1 MAAEPVKAADGDVVV
16 PPSPTGASTQLLTL
30 MHQLEENGV
39 QVALGE
45 LEHESPTDSVAST
58 VSSTSV
64 GTKRKRIAGDEVSQL
79 KRKTTPSNSP
89 SRNALSIQD
98 ATVTVVPASV
108 NPPTVQSLLASDTPV
123 LAQTLSP
130 RTTAVSSVSVQSV
143 GSSVPTKTHTTVSSE
158 TGPTSS
164 SEPSVPVESQ
174 TRRTSVTKEP
184 EALPSATKPVEP
196 NSMLAGI
203 PEETAVDN
211 SGN

>member
-1 MAAEPVKAADGDVVV
+1 MAAEPAKAADGDVVV

-45 LEHESPTDSVAST
+45 LELEFPTDPVAST
-58 VSSTSV
+58 VSSSSV
-64 GTKRKRIAGDEVSQL
+64 GTKRKRISVDEVSQL
-79 KRKTTPSNSP
+79 KRKTTPSSSP

-98 ATVTVVPASV
+98 RSITVVPASV
-108 NPPTVQSLLASDTPV
+108 NPPTVQSLLANDTPV
-123 LAQTLSP
+123 LAQTSSP
-130 RTTAVSSVSVQSV
+130 RTIAVSSISGQSV

-158 TGPTSS
+158 TEPTSS
-164 SEPSVPVESQ
+164 SEPSVPVEAQ
-174 TRRTSVTKEP
+174 TRTSVTKEP
-184 EALPSATKPVEP
+184 EALPSVTKPYEP

-203 PEETAVDN
+203 PEEAAVDN